1 MLFSNV
7 YNHLVKLSNKMAC
20 ESTKCY
26 STAIHTTIIVVL
38 SLQLLGTIEK
48 QVFDFLG
55 YMWAPILGNFFQI
68 ICTILGIFGTCQ
80 YRPKFI
86 AVYST
91 WSLIW
96 LGWNIFVICLYL
108 EVGVLNRNKEL
119 YILTMGTKSK
129 SWWLDHGIGCR
140 VNNESW
146 VEEVSAETGRPI
158 PPEEFVEG
166 CILAYYYVEV
176 IHAAVQCLLALT
188 GFVFTLLAIY
198 IYAEEPETSKYPV
211 SARTYISPKDYPS
224 THYTHIGAV
233 QRNRG
238 RDSGFETAYVTYD
251 EAMKWAQGKPSSS
264 QPSFGDI
271 EGTEDSGECLVYG
284 NQSTGRGSGDWNAG
298 NEMLTGYG
306 DCFSCDGQT
315 VINIGNQSGN
325 TFLTKGGDSGNQTG
339 SARMRSC
346 ESGGNNEL
354 INEQVYIARGGN
366 PSLQSFRK
374 ASHSHDEYASVSPV

>member
-48 QVFDFLG
+48 Q
-55 YMWAPILGNFFQI
+55 
-68 ICTILGIFGTCQ
+68 
-80 YRPKFI
+80 
-86 AVYST
+86 YST

-96 LGWNIFVICLYL
+96 LGWNIF
-108 EVGVLNRNKEL
+108 NKEL

-176 IHAAVQCLLALT
+176 IHAAVQCLLA
-188 GFVFTLLAIY
+188 
-198 IYAEEPETSKYPV
+198 
-211 SARTYISPKDYPS
+211 
-224 THYTHIGAV
+224 
-233 QRNRG
+233 RNRG

-298 NEMLTGYG
+298 NEMLTGYATPVNDELEFVKMHTLTQNPTRLQNPTPSRSG
-306 DCFSCDGQT
+306 TANLAYESDSQSMST
-315 VINIGNQSGN
+315 RTTRTTEYHETIPPATLERPPSYETSMRNQQN
-325 TFLTKGGDSGNQTG
+325 NVNQYRAADRQSVRSTR
-339 SARMRSC
+339 SARSARSARSNRSTRSARTKRRR
-346 ESGGNNEL
+346 EDHNERREEL
-354 INEQVYIARGGN
+354 PWVQIT
-366 PSLQSFRK
+366 PS
-374 ASHSHDEYASVSPV
+374 ASNMNHNDSMPYGHFP

>member
-198 IYAEEPETSKYPV
+198 IYAEEPETTTPV
-211 SARTYISPKDYPS
+211 NDELEFVKMHTLTQNPTRLQNPTPSRSGTANLAYESDSQSMSTRTTRTTEYHETIPPATLERPPSYETSMRNQQNNVNQYRAADRQSVRSTRSARSARSARSNRSTRSARTKRRREDHNERREELPWVQITPS
-224 THYTHIGAV
+224 ASNMNH
-233 QRNRG
+233 N
-238 RDSGFETAYVTYD
+238 DS
-251 EAMKWAQGKPSSS
+251 MP
-264 QPSFGDI
+264 
-271 EGTEDSGECLVYG
+271 YG
-284 NQSTGRGSGDWNAG
+284 H
-298 NEMLTGYG
+298 
-306 DCFSCDGQT
+306 F
-315 VINIGNQSGN
+315 
-325 TFLTKGGDSGNQTG
+325 
-339 SARMRSC
+339 
-346 ESGGNNEL
+346 
-354 INEQVYIARGGN
+354 
-366 PSLQSFRK
+366 P
-374 ASHSHDEYASVSPV
+374 